1 MTNDSILDTFLA
13 ILCSQCNLSYLSA
26 FFVTVLQRD
35 KTWDAVSDW
44 FNVQEPS
51 TYSRPNLSS
60 TTPILS
66 PCHVHGS
73 HWVAV
78 VHRIINNSV
87 HFYYADD
94 LNHEETERSIKQL
107 LGSYNRRFFPIDATW
122 TKCESITYRPHS
134 NECGPRTLMALTIM
148 AIHPNPS
155 SGILLPYMDSNLAQ
169 ITRTWIASALLT
181 GQVAIPSQHLQPATD
196 LSSSRSIPCYLIP
209 WSTVSPT
216 NLSHS
221 NPPHDANSSNKS
233 KVRQDRNNRQRKI
246 SPVSTART
254 PP

>member
-26 FFVTVLQRD
+26 FFVTVLRRD

-44 FNVQEPS
+44 FNVQEPP

-66 PCHVHGS
+66 PCHVHGL

-78 VHRIINNSV
+78 VRRIINNSV
-87 HFYYADD
+87 HLYYAND

-107 LGSYNRRFFPIDATW
+107 LGSNIRSFFPTDATW

-134 NECGPRTLMALTIM
+134 NECGPRTLMALVS
-148 AIHPNPS
+148 IHARGRSRELHKKPRR
-155 SGILLPYMDSNLAQ
+155 G
-169 ITRTWIASALLT
+169 ASD
-181 GQVAIPSQHLQPATD
+181 G
-196 LSSSRSIPCYLIP
+196 
-209 WSTVSPT
+209 
-216 NLSHS
+216 
-221 NPPHDANSSNKS
+221 
-233 KVRQDRNNRQRKI
+233 
-246 SPVSTART
+246 PVSKR
-254 PP
+254 